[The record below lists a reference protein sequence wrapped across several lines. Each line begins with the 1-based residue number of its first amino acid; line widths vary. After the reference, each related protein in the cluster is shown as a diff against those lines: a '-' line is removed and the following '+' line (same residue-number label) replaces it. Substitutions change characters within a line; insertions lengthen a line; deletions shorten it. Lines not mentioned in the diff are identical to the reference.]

1 MAPQPDIAAGAAGGV
16 EDAGSLLTRAS
27 LLSRLQDLENQEG
40 WREFFL
46 AYWRLIY
53 NFARK
58 AGLEDADAQD
68 LVQETMLAVSKA
80 MPGFRYDR
88 SRGRFRTWLLTI
100 VRTRLANH
108 WERQGRRQRLE
119 TAVQNEPDAEVSTDL
134 EKCWE
139 EEWNVRVVSSA
150 LERLRQR
157 THGRQ
162 FLFFDMVE
170 RQGVTVDKAA
180 AATGFNVAHGYVIR
194 HRLRR
199 MLRAEV
205 RHLEYD

>member
-1 MAPQPDIAAGAAGGV
+1 MIAAAGDGA
-16 EDAGSLLTRAS
+16 EDAGSLMTRAS
-27 LLSRLQDLENQEG
+27 LLSRLHDLENQGG
-40 WREFFL
+40 WREFFS

-58 AGLEDADAQD
+58 AGLDDADAQD
-68 LVQETMLAVSKA
+68 VVQETMLAVSKA

-88 SRGRFRTWLLTI
+88 SRGRFRTWLLTV

-108 WERQGRRQRLE
+108 WEKQGRRQRL
-119 TAVQNEPDAEVSTDL
+119 TAAAENEPALDAESDL
-134 EKCWE
+134 EKSWE
-139 EEWNVRVVSSA
+139 QEWNVRVVTSA

-157 THGRQ
+157 TDGRQ

-170 RQGVTVDKAA
+170 RQGVAVDKAA

-199 MLRAEV
+199 MLRTEV
-205 RHLEYD
+205 KRLENE

>member
-1 MAPQPDIAAGAAGGV
+1 MLQERDIAATEDGA
-16 EDAGSLLTRAS
+16 EDAGSLMTRAS
-27 LLSRLQDLENQEG
+27 LLLRLRDWENQEG

-53 NFARK
+53 NFAQR
-58 AGLEDADAQD
+58 AGLNDADAQD
-68 LVQETMLAVSKA
+68 VVQETLLAVSKA
-80 MPGFRYDR
+80 MPGFHYDR

-108 WERQGRRQRLE
+108 WEKQGRRKRLE
-119 TAVQNEPDAEVSTDL
+119 AEAEKSRDGDLPSDL

-139 EEWNVRVVSSA
+139 EEWNVRVISSA

-170 RQGVTVDKAA
+170 RQGVAVDKAA
-180 AATGFNVAHGYVIR
+180 VATGFNVAHGYVIR

-205 RHLEYD
+205 KRLEND

>member
-1 MAPQPDIAAGAAGGV
+1 MGRKLDIAAAETGP
-16 EDAGSLLTRAS
+16 EDAGSLVTRAS
-27 LLSRLQDLENQEG
+27 LMSRLQDWENQEG
-40 WREFFL
+40 WREFFTG
-46 AYWRLIY
+46 YWRLIY
-53 NFARK
+53 NFACR
-58 AGLEDADAQD
+58 AGLGDADAQD
-68 LVQETMLAVSKA
+68 VVQETMLAVSKA

-88 SRGRFRTWLLTI
+88 SKGRFRSWLMTV

-108 WERQGRRQRLE
+108 WERLGRRQRLE
-119 TAVQNEPDAEVSTDL
+119 AAAEERVPDEKASDL

-139 EEWNVRVVSSA
+139 EEWTVRVVSGA

-157 THGRQ
+157 IQGRQ

-170 RQGVTVDKAA
+170 RQGIAMDKAA

-199 MLRAEV
+199 MLRTEV
-205 RHLEYD
+205 KRLEND

>member
-1 MAPQPDIAAGAAGGV
+1 MVRKLDIPEEENGP
-16 EDAGSLLTRAS
+16 EDAGSLITRAS
-27 LLSRLQDLENQEG
+27 LLSRLQDWGNQEG

-68 LVQETMLAVSKA
+68 VVQETMLAVSKA

-88 SRGRFRTWLLTI
+88 SRGRFRTWLLTV
-100 VRTRLANH
+100 VRTRMANH
-108 WERQGRRQRLE
+108 WERVGRRQRLE
-119 TAVQNEPDAEVSTDL
+119 TAVGHTPADDASSDL
-134 EKCWE
+134 ERSWE
-139 EEWNVRVVSSA
+139 EEWNTRVVSSA

-157 THGRQ
+157 TQGRQ

-170 RQGVTVDKAA
+170 RQGVAVDKAA
-180 AATGFNVAHGYVIR
+180 AATGFNVAHAYVIR

-199 MLRAEV
+199 MLREEV
-205 RHLEYD
+205 KRLEYD

>member
-1 MAPQPDIAAGAAGGV
+1 MVRKPDILEEKENGA
-16 EDAGSLLTRAS
+16 EDTGSLVTRAS
-27 LLSRLQDLENQEG
+27 LLSRLQDWGNEEG

-68 LVQETMLAVSKA
+68 VVQETMLAVSKA
-80 MPGFRYDR
+80 MPDFRYDR
-88 SRGRFRTWLLTI
+88 SRGRFRAWLLTV

-119 TAVQNEPDAEVSTDL
+119 TAVQHKGAEDASSDL

-139 EEWNVRVVSSA
+139 DEWNKRVVSSA

-157 THGRQ
+157 TQGRQ

-170 RQGVTVDKAA
+170 RQGIAVDKAA
-180 AATGFNVAHGYVIR
+180 SATGFNVAHAYVIR

-199 MLRAEV
+199 MLREEV
-205 RHLEYD
+205 KRLEYD